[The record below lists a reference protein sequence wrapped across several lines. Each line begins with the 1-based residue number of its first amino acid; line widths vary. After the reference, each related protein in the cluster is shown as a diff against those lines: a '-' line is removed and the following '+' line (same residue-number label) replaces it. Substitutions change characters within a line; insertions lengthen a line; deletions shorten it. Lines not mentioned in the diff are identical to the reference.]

1 MWITLLGEP
10 GAGKTT
16 LGQGLEAA
24 GRAIYVSGSQVLNR
38 HIAGR
43 PAGWENLRDAKKA
56 GRRADPRLTHDL
68 LKKEIASIPVGT
80 VVLLDGFP
88 KSASEVDLT
97 EASLPSGAIDFA
109 ILLEARHA
117 VRLRRI
123 SERRVCEKCNLVM
136 SDGVD
141 TAKVHTPCDGELI
154 SRDDDHREAVL
165 HRHREDLTDPL
176 AEYFEASGR
185 LVRIDAERDPDQV
198 RSAVVAA
205 IESSRKYPK

>member
-16 LGQGLEAA
+16 LGQNLEAA
-24 GRAIYVSGSQVLNR
+24 GRAIYVSGSEVLSR

-43 PAGWENLRDAKKA
+43 PAGWEKLRDAKKA
-56 GRRADPRLTHDL
+56 GRRANPRLTHDL
-68 LKKEIASIPVGT
+68 LKKEIASIPPGT

-97 EASLPSGAIDFA
+97 EATLPSGAIDLA

-117 VRLRRI
+117 VRLQRI
-123 SERRVCEKCNLVM
+123 SERQVCKKCNLVV

-141 TAKVHTPCDGELI
+141 APEVHASCDGELI
-154 SRDDDHREAVL
+154 SRDDDHPEAVI
-165 HRHREDLTDPL
+165 HRHREDLTEPL
-176 AEYFEASGR
+176 AEHFEA
-185 LVRIDAERDPDQV
+185 
-198 RSAVVAA
+198 
-205 IESSRKYPK
+205 